1 MLQLGLVLLR
11 KVAEEVFQKLALFV
25 GKETEVVQLM
35 DVAQVGKYTVGVC
48 QVLVDIVEIADEQ
61 LSPAVELVERLVG
74 TRLLTKRLVE
84 VANQLD
90 GVGYLPITL
99 LTKEFADG
107 DIGRTPQRALGD
119 AGQLF
124 VEEQRGSFVR
134 KYNSRTREVGAVFP
148 DNILG
153 DVS

>member
-1 MLQLGLVLLR
+1 M
-11 KVAEEVFQKLALFV
+11 
-25 GKETEVVQLM
+25 
-35 DVAQVGKYTVGVC
+35 
-48 QVLVDIVEIADEQ
+48 
-61 LSPAVELVERLVG
+61 
-74 TRLLTKRLVE
+74 E

-90 GVGYLPITL
+90 GISYLPITL

-107 DIGRTPQRALGD
+107 DIGRTPQRALGN

-124 VEEQRGSFVR
+124 VEEQRSSLVG
-134 KYNSRTREVGAVFP
+134 KYNSRTGEVGAVFP